1 MNAKDEQRPGE
12 AQVLSRLRL
21 VHSLPALPMVVNA
34 VTRRISNQQTGAGE
48 IARLLAHDQGLTVR
62 VLRLAN
68 SAFYSPKEEVRSP
81 EHAVILLG
89 LGTVRSIILKASIF
103 SAFDVNRA
111 RPFWLHALGAACA
124 ARAVA
129 RISGLG
135 RADDA
140 FVMGLLHDL
149 GKLAITE
156 HLPDLAAAVRAH
168 VEKHGGLVRAAEMA
182 VLGCD
187 HAAVG
192 RFLCEHWSLPGDY
205 RDAIAGHHDFSQA
218 REENRPWAALVHLA
232 DIVARAM
239 LIGNAGDHGMPI
251 LDPQALA
258 LLKLREEAFTDL
270 FRATEDELGKAEVF
284 FTILNG

>member
-1 MNAKDEQRPGE
+1 VKPAGEPPGE
-12 AQVLSRLRL
+12 ALVLSQLRQ

-34 VTRRISNQQTGAGE
+34 VTKRISNQQSGAGE

-68 SAFYSPKEEVRSP
+68 SAFYSPQEEVRSP
-81 EHAVILLG
+81 EHAVVLLG

-129 RISGLG
+129 RVSGLG
-135 RADDA
+135 RGEDA

-156 HLPDLAAAVRAH
+156 HLPELAAKVREHLAR
-168 VEKHGGLVRAAEMA
+168 HGGLIREAEVA

-192 RFLCEHWSLPGDY
+192 RFLCEHWSLPRDY
-205 RDAIAGHHDFSQA
+205 RDAIAGHHDFALAS
-218 REENRPWAALVHLA
+218 EENRPWAALVHLA
-232 DIVARAM
+232 DIISRAM
-239 LIGNAGDHGMPI
+239 LIGNAGDMGMPV
-251 LDPQALA
+251 LDAQALP
-258 LLKLREEAFTDL
+258 LLKLREDQFGEL
-270 FRATEDELGKAEVF
+270 FRAAEDELGRAEVF
-284 FTILNG
+284 FTILSG

>member
-1 MNAKDEQRPGE
+1 MKPSAEPPGE
-12 AQVLSRLRL
+12 ALVLAQLRQ

-34 VTRRISNQQTGAGE
+34 VTKRISNQQSGAGE

-81 EHAVILLG
+81 EHAVVLLG

-129 RISGLG
+129 RVAGLG
-135 RADDA
+135 RAEDA

-156 HLPDLAAAVRAH
+156 HLPELAAKVRAH
-168 VEKHGGLVRAAEMA
+168 LARHGGLIREAEVA

-192 RFLCEHWSLPGDY
+192 RFLCEHWSLPRDY
-205 RDAIAGHHDFSQA
+205 RDAIAGHHDFTLAS
-218 REENRPWAALVHLA
+218 EENRPWAALVHLA
-232 DIVARAM
+232 DIISRAM
-239 LIGNAGDHGMPI
+239 LIGNAGDMGMPV
-251 LDPQALA
+251 LDAQALA
-258 LLKLREEAFTDL
+258 LLKLREEQFTEL
-270 FRATEDELGKAEVF
+270 FRAAEDELGRAEVF